1 MSFQIENTRFLDE
14 VAPEKIPSLV
24 TFPLEKIGK
33 LYPDAWGSSLNGE
46 SVHYGR
52 GIIWDM
58 GFGPANTSFALKRM
72 GFTVG
77 GYDINELAVRSAR
90 KRGDFFGKVGDVRY
104 FGLGDEAMWDTVSWL
119 ERVDA
124 LLFQAVFPSLLG
136 DSWKDALDAADMM
149 LRPGQHMF
157 IGDFMDASRV
167 YPELFTRRELLG
179 ERTWNESANMWKRRY
194 EANQEAFGDLGL
206 PYGTFA
212 VGLTGPD
219 KMEYDWCNDPKI
231 LREKYELN
239 NAAIEILQLYESTQD
254 PEHLR
259 GLLSLNPTPGGAF
272 ERFARHLG
280 LPEFKEYL
288 VNDLGY
294 TIVEED
300 LVSRRS
306 RSTTSYNR
314 WTVAPGFELT
324 VRKTSTYKYDP
335 WKYGL
340 DPDDPST
347 YDKAKRRKGSPYRG
361 SSGDRAYF
369 GYILKRVRPSQR
381 PVFEEMARRVGVQ
394 V

>member
-1 MSFQIENTRFLDE
+1 MIENNKYLED
-14 VAPEKIPSLV
+14 VLPEKIPSLV
-24 TFPLEKIGK
+24 NFPLEKIEK
-33 LYPDAWGSSLNGE
+33 LYPDSWGTNLKGDPI
-46 SVHYGR
+46 HYGR

-90 KRGDFFGKVGDVRY
+90 ERGDFFGAVGDVRY
-104 FGLGDEAMWDTVSWL
+104 FGAGEDAMWDTVTWL

-124 LLFQAVFPSLLG
+124 LLFQAVFPSLMG

-157 IGDFMDASRV
+157 VGDFMDASKL
-167 YPELFTRRELLG
+167 YPELFTRKESLD
-179 ERTWNESANMWKRRY
+179 ERMWNESANRWKQRY
-194 EANQEAFGDLGL
+194 EVNQEAFADLGL

-212 VGLTGPD
+212 VGLTGPG
-219 KMEYDWCNDPKI
+219 KMEYDWCDNPRI
-231 LREKYELN
+231 LRDKYELIHTAN
-239 NAAIEILQLYESTQD
+239 EILQLYEETQN
-254 PEHLR
+254 PEHLK
-259 GLLSLNPTPGGAF
+259 GLLLLKPTPGGAF
-272 ERFARHLG
+272 ERFARHLD
-280 LPEFKEYL
+280 LSEFKEYL

-300 LVSRRS
+300 LVPRNS
-306 RSTTSYNR
+306 RSTTPENS

-324 VRKTSTYKYDP
+324 ARKSRTYKYDP
-335 WKYGL
+335 WRYGL
-340 DPDDPST
+340 DPDDPTT
-347 YDKAKRRKGSPYRG
+347 YDKAKKRKGSPFRG
-361 SSGDRAYF
+361 PSYEQSYYN
-369 GYILKRVRPSQR
+369 YILKRVRPSQR